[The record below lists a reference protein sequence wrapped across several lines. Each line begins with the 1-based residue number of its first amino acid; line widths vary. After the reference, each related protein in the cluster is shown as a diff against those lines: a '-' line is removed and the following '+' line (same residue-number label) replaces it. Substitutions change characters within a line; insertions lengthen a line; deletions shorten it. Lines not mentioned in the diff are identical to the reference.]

1 MNQQLLDYISEQ
13 LQAGLS
19 YSAIESALLSAG
31 WDATDVKQALASF
44 ASKQNDMSQPEAVSA
59 QASTSTSSQPTI
71 TQPAEPELD
80 SGMTPAEPSSAQVA
94 DTTPPIVDTSGLAA
108 VVGEAAV
115 NRAAEASALAQNVQP
130 QSAAP
135 DLVGSAPDHP
145 MANSSAMPGIVSST
159 SPAAV
164 GSQPQA
170 TNPMPDYSSQ
180 MPNPANMPAAAQPQ
194 APGFE
199 PVNAA
204 PAAYQ
209 QPYAQSPQQPYAS
222 YVQPQYP
229 TAPSEY
235 PYPAPAEYGQ
245 PSSGGGGFGEIFAK
259 NKKLIIIIGG
269 AVGFLVLITV
279 LVLVLASGKK
289 TNNTTNTTT
298 NENANSLTEGQ
309 AFASERGGFSINP
322 PKGWKAQELTST
334 SDVNVVISKETSDKA
349 QISSMQVSV
358 STIQDSQA
366 ATTNLDSFVNFYKT
380 TTTQSNPLA
389 KINDDQKINLNGVDA
404 RLLDID
410 SVNDSTKVTGYMV
423 YVIKDKR
430 LYQIQALTFD
440 VGPNSA
446 TKKAMRSSI
455 DTFKLTG
462 AAGNTSSSPSASPSS
477 KP

>member
-19 YSAIESALLSAG
+19 YDAIESALLSAG
-31 WDATDVKQALASF
+31 WDATEVKQALASF

-59 QASTSTSSQPTI
+59 QAPTSTGSQPI
-71 TQPAEPELD
+71 IGQPAEPGFD
-80 SGMTPAEPSSAQVA
+80 SGTTPAEPSSSQVT
-94 DTTPPIVDTSGLAA
+94 DVSPPAVDTSGLAA

-115 NRAAEASALAQNVQP
+115 NRAAEASAPVQNAQP
-130 QSAAP
+130 QSVAP
-135 DLVGSAPDHP
+135 DLVGSAPDYSATHS
-145 MANSSAMPGIVSST
+145 NAMPGAASNT
-159 SPAAV
+159 GPAAV
-164 GSQPQA
+164 AHQSQA
-170 TNPMPDYSSQ
+170 TSPGPGYASQLPNTPAMPG
-180 MPNPANMPAAAQPQ
+180 AAQPQ

-199 PVNAA
+199 PVNTA

-209 QPYAQSPQQPYAS
+209 QPYAQPPQQPYAS
-222 YVQPQYP
+222 YAQPQYP
-229 TAPSEY
+229 TAPPEY
-235 PYPAPAEYGQ
+235 SYPAPAEYGQ
-245 PSSGGGGFGEIFAK
+245 PSSGGGGFGAILAK

-269 AVGFLVLITV
+269 AVGFLVLITI

-298 NENANSLTEGQ
+298 DENTNSLTEGQ

-366 ATTNLDSFVNFYKT
+366 ATTNLDGFVNFYKT